1 MGTLMCKGHPNRRPG
16 RDLSEG
22 VRGQEMRGDIHEAYQ
37 APQLKTQPA
46 SVGPQAGP
54 CRARGGDSVAF
65 CRHRPEE
72 CPPKVLAPT
81 QPSGCLMPQ
90 AGYNPP
96 TSQMQKWAG

>member
-1 MGTLMCKGHPNRRPG
+1 
-16 RDLSEG
+16 
-22 VRGQEMRGDIHEAYQ
+22 MRGDIHEAYQ

-81 QPSGCLMPQ
+81 QPSRMPHASGRVQ
-90 AGYNPP
+90 P
-96 TSQMQKWAG
+96 THFTDAEMGWVTLKGTQHEAASPAQSLLR